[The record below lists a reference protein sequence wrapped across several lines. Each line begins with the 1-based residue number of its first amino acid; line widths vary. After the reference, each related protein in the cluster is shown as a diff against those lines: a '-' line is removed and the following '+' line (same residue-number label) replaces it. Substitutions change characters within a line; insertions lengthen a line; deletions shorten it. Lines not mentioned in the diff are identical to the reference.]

1 MNNLEQKQLEQM
13 YKREQRFFYERVKEV
28 LSNVANPGQIL
39 DDIKN
44 KISEKRDINEK
55 EFEIL
60 GSYCYLI
67 GIDFASMLF
76 FNKNMQEKLS
86 ARLKDFTEDLDS
98 DFMWKLLVVCK
109 TIKNEN
115 IVNAKDAMI
124 GKIDRELKLSS
135 FDVKQHI
142 IMPYKRLFEN
152 VIIDIKYA
160 VDCTELSNK
169 DKITYNE
176 LLKIN
181 NSINET
187 FKYTG
192 YKSMN
197 SFRDLFK
204 SPVFVENLKKAGKVF
219 DDVKFGT
226 IYYDSILTINEKLS
240 QYDVLEEVF
249 EFICGLFSDEDY
261 KRYEN
266 EYKSQNK
273 EKEQPTKD
281 EKEKKSGLL
290 ISDED
295 SKKLMQDNPL
305 QFLMYFT
312 EDCYFNNIGMNN
324 KEYERGKDFNN
335 NQFFESMEIISK
347 DNDDF
352 LKDFYSWIKGSRNY
366 IKENTLVCEPFECI
380 SVDGLLNQTKEI
392 IEKISAEYKKQA
404 EEICKDIPQK
414 DLNAIKTM
422 FDNVMSG
429 LILDTQQQK
438 QYIMS
443 NFFENQIKTYQ
454 NLVQLLQLVESCNI
468 KGSHARHYKEL
479 SDYVK
484 GLLFD
489 FDITKDIDDSYQKLS
504 LYKALKEFF
513 ECCIDKTKDSKVE

>member
-13 YKREQRFFYERVKEV
+13 YKKEQHFFYERVKEV
-28 LSNVANPGQIL
+28 LSNVANPEQIL

-76 FNKNMQEKLS
+76 YNKNMQEKLS
-86 ARLKDFTEDLDS
+86 ARLKDFTEDLDI
-98 DFMWKLLVVCK
+98 DFMWKLLSVCK
-109 TIKNEN
+109 DIKNVN
-115 IVNAKDAMI
+115 IVNAKDSMI
-124 GKIDRELKLSS
+124 GKIDREIKLSN
-135 FDVKQHI
+135 FELKQHI
-142 IMPYKRLFEN
+142 MMPYKKLFEN

-187 FKYTG
+187 FKYVG

-197 SFRDLFK
+197 AFRDLFK

-240 QYDVLEEVF
+240 QYNDLKEVTD
-249 EFICGLFSDEDY
+249 FICGKFNDEDY
-261 KRYEN
+261 KRYEE
-266 EYKSQNK
+266 EYKSRNK
-273 EKEQPTKD
+273 DQEQPTKD
-281 EKEKKSGLL
+281 NKEKKSRLL

-305 QFLMYFT
+305 QFLMYFA
-312 EDCYFNNIGMNN
+312 EDCYYNNIGINN
-324 KEYERGKDFNN
+324 KEYERGKDFDN

-352 LKDFYSWIKGSRNY
+352 LKDFYSWIKGSKNY
-366 IKENTLVCEPFECI
+366 IKENTLVYEPFVSI
-380 SVDGLLNQTKEI
+380 SVVGLLNTTKEI

-414 DLNAIKTM
+414 DLNRIKTM
-422 FDNVMSG
+422 FDNIMAG

-454 NLVQLLQLVESCNI
+454 NLVQLLQLVESCDI
-468 KGSHARHYKEL
+468 KGSHAKYYKEL

-484 GLLFD
+484 ELPFD
-489 FDITKDIDDSYQKLS
+489 FDITKDIDNSYKKLS
-504 LYKALKEFF
+504 LYKALKEFL